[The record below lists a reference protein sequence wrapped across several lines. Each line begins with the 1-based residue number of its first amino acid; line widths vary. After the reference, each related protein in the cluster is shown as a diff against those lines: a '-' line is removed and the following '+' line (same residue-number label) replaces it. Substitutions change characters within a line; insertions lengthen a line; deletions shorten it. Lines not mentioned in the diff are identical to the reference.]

1 MSPGQPFHTLRHPLY
16 VGGAAA
22 AVAISTFSYFQWDR
36 ASAEF
41 FFHLTDPRV
50 EPWAERISLLGT
62 IIRPELAFLIWLAF
76 RRRNPRWATAA
87 LFFVA
92 AIVGAGLV
100 NTPLKFILGRS
111 RPELFFADGI
121 FGFYGFELDA
131 EYWSMPSGHTATT
144 MAAMMTITLLFPRFG
159 GFLLIQAGLVAL
171 SRVAL
176 MEHFISDV
184 LIGGVVGA
192 GVALAIFD
200 LHFRKALESVDW
212 WRSGRRGISRVDAG
226 RDPVPGET
234 PV

>member
-1 MSPGQPFHTLRHPLY
+1 MSPGPRFHTLRHPLY
-16 VGGAAA
+16 LAGAAA
-22 AVAISTFSYFQWDR
+22 AVAISVISYFQWDR
-36 ASAEF
+36 AAAEF
-41 FFHLTDPRV
+41 FFHLTDPRI

-62 IIRPELAFLIWLAF
+62 IVRPELAFLIWLVF

-92 AIVGAGLV
+92 AIIGAGLV

-121 FGFYGFELDA
+121 FGFHGFEPDA

-144 MAAMMTITLLFPRFG
+144 MAAMMTITLLFPRIG
-159 GFLLIQAGLVAL
+159 WVLLIQAGLVAL

-176 MEHFISDV
+176 MDHFISDV

-192 GVALAIFD
+192 GVALAIYD
-200 LHFRKALESVDW
+200 LYFRKALERVNW
-212 WRSGRRGISRVDAG
+212 WRSGRRGNLSAEAGQDRVPEDS
-226 RDPVPGET
+226 PG
-234 PV
+234 